1 MKMEKLT
8 LRKVRKTRM
17 TGNSSLAV
25 NKKAWSEMDEAMRKS
40 FRTSANA
47 AVEAVLAME
56 PKLSENSGDELILE
70 FQKDEAGMKGDVRD
84 IVAKRPK
91 IGWEVGFSI
100 KHNHD
105 AVKHRRLS
113 YKLDFGE
120 EWFQIPCSSK
130 YWNVVD
136 PIFTM

>member
-1 MKMEKLT
+1 
-8 LRKVRKTRM
+8 
-17 TGNSSLAV
+17 
-25 NKKAWSEMDEAMRKS
+25 MDEAMRKS

-105 AVKHRRLS
+105 AVKHSRLS

-120 EWFQIPCSSK
+120 EWFQIPCSSQ

-136 PIFTM
+136 PIFTMLKEEKKNQAKWSEIGDKGLKVYQPLLRAIYG

>member
-1 MKMEKLT
+1 MMSDAEKFSDFCEC
-8 LRKVRKTRM
+8 RGGSCSCDGTR
-17 TGNSSLAV
+17 
-25 NKKAWSEMDEAMRKS
+25 
-40 FRTSANA
+40 
-47 AVEAVLAME
+47 
-56 PKLSENSGDELILE
+56 KLSENSGDELILE

-105 AVKHRRLS
+105 AVKHSRLS

-120 EWFQIPCSSK
+120 EWFQIPCSSQ
-130 YWNVVD
+130 YWKCGGSH
-136 PIFTM
+136 FTMLKEEKKIRQMV

>member
-1 MKMEKLT
+1 MKRCGKFSDFCEC
-8 LRKVRKTRM
+8 
-17 TGNSSLAV
+17 
-25 NKKAWSEMDEAMRKS
+25 
-40 FRTSANA
+40 

-91 IGWEVGFSI
+91 ISWEVGFSI

-105 AVKHRRLS
+105 AVKHSRLS

-120 EWFQIPCSSK
+120 EWFQIPCQQSILECGGSHFHDVERGK
-130 YWNVVD
+130 EKSGKMV
-136 PIFTM
+136 